1 MTSRLAG
8 QHSDHWA
15 TTIAGIVLL
24 SLSVNLMSLMAQKKQ
39 WHTTSGWFEG
49 SNLGE
54 FPSPQY
60 QGTFEDGI
68 RDSNPALMH
77 ALDKNVLECVIGVG

>member
-8 QHSDHWA
+8 QHSDRCA

-24 SLSVNLMSLMAQKKQ
+24 SLSVNLMSVLAEKKP
-39 WHTTSGWFEG
+39 WHTPSGWFEV

-54 FPSPQY
+54 FSSPQY
-60 QGTFEDGI
+60 QGTFVDGI

-77 ALDKNVLECVIGVG
+77 ALDKNVFECVIGVG